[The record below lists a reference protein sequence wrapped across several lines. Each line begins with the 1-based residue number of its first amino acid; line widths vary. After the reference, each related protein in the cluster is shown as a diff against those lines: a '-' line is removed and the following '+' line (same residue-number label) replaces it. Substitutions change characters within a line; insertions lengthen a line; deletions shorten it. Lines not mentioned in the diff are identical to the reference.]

1 MNHSLRT
8 FPKKKERKL
17 NLPITRSQPATRDN
31 IHAYTRVHTVLQK
44 VVKGLAKFLH
54 DYDYIFKYDT
64 EYSSPVVISIE
75 LCPFIPEFKTCEE
88 KPPGGLT
95 SWDSYYSTWEMQNE
109 GLNLHFS

>member
-8 FPKKKERKL
+8 FPKKKERKYGRGQSL

-31 IHAYTRVHTVLQK
+31 IHAYTRVHTVFQK

-95 SWDSYYSTWEMQNE
+95 SWDS
-109 GLNLHFS
+109 